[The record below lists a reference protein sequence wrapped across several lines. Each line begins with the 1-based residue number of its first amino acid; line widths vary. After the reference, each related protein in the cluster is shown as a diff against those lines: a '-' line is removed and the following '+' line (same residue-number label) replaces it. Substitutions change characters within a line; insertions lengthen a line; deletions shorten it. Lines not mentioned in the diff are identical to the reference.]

1 MLRPG
6 LLRVSDAPVLKRLST
21 LDRYL
26 PLWIFGAMGSGLLL
40 GRLFPGLGASL
51 DRVQVAGV
59 SVPIGLGLLW
69 MMYPVLAKVRY
80 ESIGSHVA
88 DRRLIGTSLLLNWV
102 IGPVVMFA
110 LAWWLLPDLPAYRNG
125 LVIVGLARCIAMVL
139 IWNTLA
145 GGSSELAAVLVAL
158 NSIFQVLTY
167 SLLGYLFLHVV
178 PGWLGGTT
186 AALDVSMLD
195 IARSRADLPRRAA
208 AGRVLDAAHP
218 RPPARGGVVRG
229 LASSRASAPRRCSGC
244 STRSS

>member
-40 GRLFPGLGASL
+40 GRLFPGLGALL

-88 DRRLIGTSLLLNWV
+88 DRRLIGTSLLLN
-102 IGPVVMFA
+102 
-110 LAWWLLPDLPAYRNG
+110 
-125 LVIVGLARCIAMVL
+125 
-139 IWNTLA
+139 
-145 GGSSELAAVLVAL
+145 
-158 NSIFQVLTY
+158 
-167 SLLGYLFLHVV
+167 
-178 PGWLGGTT
+178 
-186 AALDVSMLD
+186 
-195 IARSRADLPRRAA
+195 
-208 AGRVLDAAHP
+208 
-218 RPPARGGVVRG
+218 
-229 LASSRASAPRRCSGC
+229 
-244 STRSS
+244 